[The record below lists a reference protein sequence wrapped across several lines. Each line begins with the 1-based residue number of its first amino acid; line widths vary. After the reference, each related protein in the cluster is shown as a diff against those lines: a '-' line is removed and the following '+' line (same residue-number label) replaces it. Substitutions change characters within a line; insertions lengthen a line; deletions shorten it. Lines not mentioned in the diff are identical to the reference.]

1 LRSWFLDARSSSS
14 RVHPA
19 GRARRGGLR
28 RPRQLCSHESLCARG
43 EPRLAA
49 GWEGGRPR
57 AGWGRDAHPVCTGRE
72 GDVRPFRTGR
82 GRDACPV
89 CTGREGDV
97 RPVCTGRGRD
107 ACPFRTGRERCVSGL
122 YGAGEMCV
130 RFVRGGEEMCVRFVR
145 GGGERARKVIRK
157 LRQTVLRQHQLLQ
170 PGQRLRRA
178 ARVKR

>member
-1 LRSWFLDARSSSS
+1 MRHSAGVTLRSWFLDARSSSS

-57 AGWGRDAHPVCTGRE
+57 AGWGRDAH
-72 GDVRPFRTGR
+72 
-82 GRDACPV
+82 PV